1 MYPIVYTPTWH
12 RRNMSSRA
20 VASPETPAVFSAD
33 KNLLEL
39 QICVEARI
47 WVIEFIHMCACVGII
62 KPRVKHLQVG
72 YTVLQL
78 SLNWS
83 WLLIFSGNGFPFL
96 VVLWFTVQHLIGR
109 TRRVL

>member
-12 RRNMSSRA
+12 RRKMSSRA

-47 WVIEFIHMCACVGII
+47 WVIEFIHMVACVGTI

-72 YTVLQL
+72 YTTIKPKLELAAHFLWQ
-78 SLNWS
+78 
-83 WLLIFSGNGFPFL
+83 WLPFSGCP
-96 VVLWFTVQHLIGR
+96 VVHRSASHRQD
-109 TRRVL
+109 